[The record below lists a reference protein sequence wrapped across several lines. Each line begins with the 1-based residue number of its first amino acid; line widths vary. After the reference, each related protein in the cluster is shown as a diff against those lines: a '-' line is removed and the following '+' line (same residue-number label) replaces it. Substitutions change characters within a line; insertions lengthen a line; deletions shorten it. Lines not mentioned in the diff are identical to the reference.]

1 MTPGNDIPEAAAAWL
16 IRLEGQT
23 TPQMWDE
30 FQAWIEA
37 DKRHEAAFIR
47 LRTAWTHCDRFKLL
61 RPADGRV
68 DRNLLADLGLP
79 EPATPVETPP
89 EVNTQEPVAA
99 RRTAGASWDSHAS
112 VSDEV
117 PRLDRRQ
124 WLIAAGAVAA
134 LGAGP
139 GLLAWL
145 TTKRYRWTYYET
157 GVGDSR
163 KAVLAD
169 RSSVLLNTDSRLR
182 VRLASARR
190 DSELLRGEAFFT
202 VAQDKLRPFY
212 VKAAGTLVCAVGTS
226 FTVRI
231 RDDRSV
237 EVLVSDGRI
246 AVGSADRGLHAHP
259 VLDSSAPYAGADDHV
274 VFGQGAWVIQHQSP
288 DFVARKL
295 AWTSGRISFDG
306 ETLSEAVHEFNRY
319 NRRHFAIAD
328 PAIARIRVGG
338 LFDATDPESFAATL
352 EKHFGV
358 RRMPAVQGDDDV
370 IRLVSSGQRMA
381 PRT

>member
-1 MTPGNDIPEAAAAWL
+1 MTAANDIPGAAAAWL

-79 EPATPVETPP
+79 EPAAVAEAAASEANNRETLPD
-89 EVNTQEPVAA
+89 EPA
-99 RRTAGASWDSHAS
+99 
-112 VSDEV
+112 
-117 PRLDRRQ
+117 RLDRRQ
-124 WLIAAGAVAA
+124 WLIAAGALAA

-139 GLLAWL
+139 GLLAYL

-157 GVGDSR
+157 DVGDSR
-163 KAVLAD
+163 KAMLPD

-182 VRLASARR
+182 VRLASSRR
-190 DSELLRGEAFFT
+190 DSELLRGEALFT
-202 VAQDKLRPFY
+202 VTQDKLRPFY

-231 RDDRSV
+231 RDDSSV
-237 EVLVSDGRI
+237 EVLVAEGRVAI
-246 AVGSADRGLHAHP
+246 GAADRTVHNQ
-259 VLDSSAPYAGADDHV
+259 VLGSSAPYGGAGDHL
-274 VFGQGAWVIQHQSP
+274 VFDQGSWTIKHQTS
-288 DFVARKL
+288 DYVARKL
-295 AWTSGRISFDG
+295 AWTSGRISFEG

-319 NRRHFAIAD
+319 NRRRLAIAD

-358 RRMPAVQGDDDV
+358 QRMPAVQGDDEV
-370 IRLVSSGQRMA
+370 IRLVSSDHRMA

>member
-1 MTPGNDIPEAAAAWL
+1 MTAGNDIPGAAAAWL

-23 TPQMWDE
+23 NPQMWDE

-79 EPATPVETPP
+79 EPET
-89 EVNTQEPVAA
+89 VAA
-99 RRTAGASWDSHAS
+99 TAASEANSRESSA
-112 VSDEV
+112 DE
-117 PRLDRRQ
+117 PARLDRRQ
-124 WLIAAGAVAA
+124 WLIAAGALAT

-145 TTKRYRWTYYET
+145 TTKRFRWTYYET
-157 GVGDSR
+157 GIGDSR
-163 KAVLAD
+163 KAMLPD

-190 DSELLRGEAFFT
+190 DSELLRGEALFT

-231 RDDRSV
+231 RDDSSV
-237 EVLVSDGRI
+237 EVLVAEGRVAI
-246 AVGSADRGLHAHP
+246 GAADHSVHNQ
-259 VLDSSAPYAGADDHV
+259 VLGSSAPYGGAGDHML
-274 VFGQGAWVIQHQSP
+274 FDQGSWTIKHQTS
-288 DFVARKL
+288 DYVARKL
-295 AWTSGRISFDG
+295 AWTGGHISFDG
-306 ETLSEAVHEFNRY
+306 ETLSDAVHEFNRY

-358 RRMPAVQGDDDV
+358 QRMPGVQGDDDV
-370 IRLVSSGQRMA
+370 IRLVSSDHRMA

>member
-1 MTPGNDIPEAAAAWL
+1 MTAANDIPGAAAAWL

-47 LRTAWTHCDRFKLL
+47 LRTAWTHCDRCKLL

-68 DRNLLADLGLP
+68 DRNLLADVGLP
-79 EPATPVETPP
+79 EPEAVEEAATSEANSRESQPA
-89 EVNTQEPVAA
+89 EPA
-99 RRTAGASWDSHAS
+99 R
-112 VSDEV
+112 
-117 PRLDRRQ
+117 LNRRQ
-124 WLIAAGAVAA
+124 WLIAAGALGA

-157 GVGDSR
+157 GIGDSR
-163 KAVLAD
+163 KAVLPD

-190 DSELLRGEAFFT
+190 DSELLRGEALFT

-212 VKAAGTLVCAVGTS
+212 VKAAGTLVCAVGTAFS
-226 FTVRI
+226 VRI
-231 RDDRSV
+231 HDDSSV
-237 EVLVSDGRI
+237 EVLVAEGRI
-246 AVGSADRGLHAHP
+246 AIGAAERSVHNP
-259 VLDSSAPYAGADDHV
+259 VLGSSAPYGGAGDHIL
-274 VFGQGAWVIQHQSP
+274 FDQGSWTIKHQSP
-288 DFVARKL
+288 DYVARKL

-306 ETLSEAVHEFNRY
+306 ETLSEAVREFNRY

-358 RRMPAVQGDDDV
+358 QRMPAVQGDDDV
-370 IRLVSSGQRMA
+370 IRLVSSDHRMA

>member
-1 MTPGNDIPEAAAAWL
+1 MTAGNDIPEAAAAWL

-30 FQAWIEA
+30 FQAWIET

-61 RPADGRV
+61 RPEDGRV
-68 DRNLLADLGLP
+68 DRNLLADPGLP
-79 EPATPVETPP
+79 EPQVPMEASP
-89 EVNTQEPVAA
+89 QLAPVA
-99 RRTAGASWDSHAS
+99 
-112 VSDEV
+112 DEL
-117 PRLDRRQ
+117 PGMDRRQ

-163 KAVLAD
+163 RAVLAD
-169 RSSVLLNTDSRLR
+169 RSSVLLNTDSRVR

-190 DSELLRGEAFFT
+190 DSELLRGEALFT
-202 VAQDKLRPFY
+202 VAQDKVRPFY
-212 VKAAGTLVCAVGTS
+212 VKAASTLVCAVGTS

-237 EVLVSDGRI
+237 EVLVADGRI
-246 AVGSADRGLHAHP
+246 ALGTADRNLHTRP

-274 VFGQGAWVIQHQSP
+274 VFGQGSWVIQHQGP
-288 DFVARKL
+288 DYVARKL

-306 ETLSEAVHEFNRY
+306 ETLAEAVHEFNRY

-328 PAIARIRVGG
+328 PAIGRIRVGG

>member
-1 MTPGNDIPEAAAAWL
+1 MTAANDIPGAAAAWL

-79 EPATPVETPP
+79 EPAVAEAAASEASSGPDPLP
-89 EVNTQEPVAA
+89 DEP
-99 RRTAGASWDSHAS
+99 AS
-112 VSDEV
+112 
-117 PRLDRRQ
+117 LNRRQ
-124 WLIAAGAVAA
+124 WLIAAGALAS

-163 KAVLAD
+163 RAVLPD

-190 DSELLRGEAFFT
+190 DSELLRGEALFT

-231 RDDRSV
+231 RDDSSV
-237 EVLVSDGRI
+237 EVVVAEGRVAI
-246 AVGSADRGLHAHP
+246 GAADRGVHNQ
-259 VLDSSAPYAGADDHV
+259 VLGNSAPYGGAGDHLL
-274 VFGQGAWVIQHQSP
+274 FDQGSWTIKHQTS
-288 DFVARKL
+288 DYVARKL

-358 RRMPAVQGDDDV
+358 QRMPAVQGDDDV
-370 IRLVSSGQRMA
+370 IRLVSSDHRMA

>member
-1 MTPGNDIPEAAAAWL
+1 MTAANDIPGAAAAWL

-79 EPATPVETPP
+79 VAEGAKEPAISEAGSHESLPVEP
-89 EVNTQEPVAA
+89 A
-99 RRTAGASWDSHAS
+99 RF
-112 VSDEV
+112 
-117 PRLDRRQ
+117 DRRQ
-124 WLIAAGAVAA
+124 WLIAAGALAT

-157 GVGDSR
+157 GIGDSR
-163 KAVLAD
+163 KAVLPD

-190 DSELLRGEAFFT
+190 DSELLRGEALFT

-231 RDDRSV
+231 RDDSSV
-237 EVLVSDGRI
+237 EVLVAEGRVAI
-246 AVGSADRGLHAHP
+246 GAADHGAHNQ
-259 VLDSSAPYAGADDHV
+259 VLGSSAPYGGAGDHIL
-274 VFGQGAWVIQHQSP
+274 FDQGSWTIKHQSP
-288 DFVARKL
+288 DYVARKL

-358 RRMPAVQGDDDV
+358 QRMPAVQGDDDV
-370 IRLVSSGQRMA
+370 MRLVSSDHRMA

>member
-1 MTPGNDIPEAAAAWL
+1 MTAVNDIPGAAAAWL

-68 DRNLLADLGLP
+68 DRNLLAGLGLP
-79 EPATPVETPP
+79 EPAAVAVAVTSEANSRESVPY
-89 EVNTQEPVAA
+89 EPA
-99 RRTAGASWDSHAS
+99 
-112 VSDEV
+112 
-117 PRLDRRQ
+117 RLDRRQ
-124 WLIAAGAVAA
+124 WLIAAGALAA

-157 GVGDSR
+157 GIGDSR
-163 KAVLAD
+163 KAVLPD

-190 DSELLRGEAFFT
+190 DSELLRGEALFT

-231 RDDRSV
+231 RDDSSV
-237 EVLVSDGRI
+237 EVLVTEGRVAI
-246 AVGSADRGLHAHP
+246 GAADRSVHNQ
-259 VLDSSAPYAGADDHV
+259 VLGSSAPYGGAGDHIL
-274 VFGQGAWVIQHQSP
+274 FDQGSCTIKHQTP
-288 DFVARKL
+288 DYVARKL

-319 NRRHFAIAD
+319 NRRHLAIAD

-358 RRMPAVQGDDDV
+358 QRMPAVQGDDDV
-370 IRLVSSGQRMA
+370 IRLVSSDHRMA
-381 PRT
+381 PRA

>member
-1 MTPGNDIPEAAAAWL
+1 MTAANDIPGAAAAWL

-37 DKRHEAAFIR
+37 DKRNEAAFIR

-68 DRNLLADLGLP
+68 DRNLLAHLGLP
-79 EPATPVETPP
+79 EPEAVAEAVGPSLPREAQRRETLP
-89 EVNTQEPVAA
+89 EEPA
-99 RRTAGASWDSHAS
+99 
-112 VSDEV
+112 
-117 PRLDRRQ
+117 RLDRRQ

-134 LGAGP
+134 LGVGP
-139 GLLAWL
+139 GFLAWL
-145 TTKRYRWTYYET
+145 TTNRFRWTYYET
-157 GVGDSR
+157 GIGDSR
-163 KAVLAD
+163 KTLLAD

-190 DSELLRGEAFFT
+190 DTELLRGEALFT

-212 VKAAGTLVCAVGTS
+212 VKAASTLVCAVGTS

-237 EVLVSDGRI
+237 EVLVAEGRVAI
-246 AVGSADRGLHAHP
+246 GAADPSVHHQ
-259 VLDSSAPYAGADDHV
+259 VLGSSAPYGGAGDHIL
-274 VFGQGAWVIQHQSP
+274 FDQGSWTIKHQTP
-288 DFVARKL
+288 DYVARKL
-295 AWTSGRISFDG
+295 AWTGGRISFDG
-306 ETLSEAVHEFNRY
+306 ETLSEAVREFNRY

-328 PAIARIRVGG
+328 PAIARIRIGG

-358 RRMPAVQGDDDV
+358 HRMPTVQGDDDV
-370 IRLVSSGQRMA
+370 IRLVSSDHRMA

>member
-1 MTPGNDIPEAAAAWL
+1 MTAANDIPGAAAAWL

-79 EPATPVETPP
+79 EPA
-89 EVNTQEPVAA
+89 VAA
-99 RRTAGASWDSHAS
+99 EAATSEANSRESLP
-112 VSDEV
+112 DE
-117 PRLDRRQ
+117 PARLDRRQ
-124 WLIAAGAVAA
+124 WLIAAGALAS

-157 GVGDSR
+157 GIGDNR
-163 KAVLAD
+163 KAMLPD

-190 DSELLRGEAFFT
+190 DSELLRGEALFT

-231 RDDRSV
+231 RDDSSV
-237 EVLVSDGRI
+237 EVLVTEGRVAI
-246 AVGSADRGLHAHP
+246 GAADRSVHNQ
-259 VLDSSAPYAGADDHV
+259 VLGSSAPYGGAGDHML
-274 VFGQGAWVIQHQSP
+274 FDQGSWTIKHQTS
-288 DFVARKL
+288 DYVARKL
-295 AWTSGRISFDG
+295 AWTSGHISFEG

-358 RRMPAVQGDDDV
+358 QRMPAVQGDDDV
-370 IRLVSSGQRMA
+370 IRLVSSDQRMA

>member
-1 MTPGNDIPEAAAAWL
+1 MTTGNDIPAAAAAWL

-23 TPQMWDE
+23 TPQMWEE

-68 DRNLLADLGLP
+68 DRNLLADTRLP
-79 EPATPVETPP
+79 ESAA
-89 EVNTQEPVAA
+89 VAA
-99 RRTAGASWDSHAS
+99 AASTEPRGQERIEDGPA
-112 VSDEV
+112 
-117 PRLDRRQ
+117 RLDRRQ

-157 GVGDSR
+157 GIGDSR
-163 KAVLAD
+163 KAVLPD
-169 RSSVLLNTDSRLR
+169 RTAVVLNTDSRLR

-190 DSELLRGEAFFT
+190 DSELLRGEALFSVT
-202 VAQDKLRPFY
+202 QDKLRPFY

-237 EVLVSDGRI
+237 EVLVEEGRVALGTSDHNSHSRP
-246 AVGSADRGLHAHP
+246 L
-259 VLDSSAPYAGADDHV
+259 LDNSAPYAAAGDHPIY
-274 VFGQGAWVIQHQSP
+274 GQGSWIIQHQGP
-288 DFVARKL
+288 DYIARKL

-319 NRRHFAIAD
+319 NRRHVAIAD

>member
-1 MTPGNDIPEAAAAWL
+1 MTAANDIPGAAAAWL

-79 EPATPVETPP
+79 EPAPVEEDATSTANIQDPLP
-89 EVNTQEPVAA
+89 EEP
-99 RRTAGASWDSHAS
+99 
-112 VSDEV
+112 

-124 WLIAAGAVAA
+124 WLIAAGALGA

-163 KAVLAD
+163 KAMLPD

-190 DSELLRGEAFFT
+190 DSELLRGEALFT

-231 RDDRSV
+231 RDDSSV
-237 EVLVSDGRI
+237 EVLVAEGRI
-246 AVGSADRGLHAHP
+246 AIGAADRSAHNQ
-259 VLDSSAPYAGADDHV
+259 VLGSSAPYGGAGDHIL
-274 VFGQGAWVIQHQSP
+274 FDQGSWTIKHQTS
-288 DFVARKL
+288 DYVARKL

-358 RRMPAVQGDDDV
+358 QRMPAVQGDDDV
-370 IRLVSSGQRMA
+370 IRLVSSDHRMA
-381 PRT
+381 PRA

>member
-1 MTPGNDIPEAAAAWL
+1 MTAGNDIPGAAAAWL

-79 EPATPVETPP
+79 DPEAVEEAAASDAESHEPPPVEPA
-89 EVNTQEPVAA
+89 
-99 RRTAGASWDSHAS
+99 
-112 VSDEV
+112 
-117 PRLDRRQ
+117 RLDRRQ
-124 WLIAAGAVAA
+124 WLIAAGALGA

-157 GVGDSR
+157 GIGDSR
-163 KAVLAD
+163 KAVLPD

-190 DSELLRGEAFFT
+190 DSELLRGEALFT

-212 VKAAGTLVCAVGTS
+212 VKAASTLVCAVGTS

-231 RDDRSV
+231 RDDSSV
-237 EVLVSDGRI
+237 EVLVSEGRVAI
-246 AVGSADRGLHAHP
+246 GAADHSVHNQ
-259 VLDSSAPYAGADDHV
+259 VLGSSAPYAGAGDHIL
-274 VFGQGAWVIQHQSP
+274 FDQGSWTIKHQSP
-288 DFVARKL
+288 DYVARKL

-306 ETLSEAVHEFNRY
+306 ETLSEAVREFNRY

-358 RRMPAVQGDDDV
+358 QRMPAVQGDDDV
-370 IRLVSSGQRMA
+370 IRLVSSDQRMA

>member
-1 MTPGNDIPEAAAAWL
+1 MTAGNDIPGAAAAWL

-79 EPATPVETPP
+79 QPEAAEEAAPSAANSRESVPPEPA
-89 EVNTQEPVAA
+89 
-99 RRTAGASWDSHAS
+99 
-112 VSDEV
+112 
-117 PRLDRRQ
+117 RLDRRQ
-124 WLIAAGAVAA
+124 WLIAAGALAA

-157 GVGDSR
+157 GIGDSR
-163 KAVLAD
+163 KAVLPD

-190 DSELLRGEAFFT
+190 DSELLRGEALFT

-231 RDDRSV
+231 RDDSSV
-237 EVLVSDGRI
+237 EVLVAEGRI
-246 AVGSADRGLHAHP
+246 AIGAADRSVHNQ
-259 VLDSSAPYAGADDHV
+259 VLGSSAPYGGAGDHIL
-274 VFGQGAWVIQHQSP
+274 FDQGSWTIKHQSP
-288 DFVARKL
+288 DYVARKL

-358 RRMPAVQGDDDV
+358 QRMPAVQGDDDV
-370 IRLVSSGQRMA
+370 IRLVSSDHRMA

>member
-1 MTPGNDIPEAAAAWL
+1 MTAGNDIPDAAAAWL

-30 FQAWIEA
+30 FQAWIES

-47 LRTAWTHCDRFKLL
+47 LRTAWTRCDRFKLL

-68 DRNLLADLGLP
+68 DRNLLAAAAGLP
-79 EPATPVETPP
+79 EPQASVAAAPIECNTPP
-89 EVNTQEPVAA
+89 VVEEKL
-99 RRTAGASWDSHAS
+99 
-112 VSDEV
+112 
-117 PRLDRRQ
+117 PRMDRRQ

-190 DSELLRGEAFFT
+190 DSELLRGEALFT
-202 VAQDKLRPFY
+202 VAHDKLRPFY

-237 EVLVSDGRI
+237 EVLVADGRI
-246 AVGSADRGLHAHP
+246 SIGTAARNLHARP

-274 VFGQGAWVIQHQSP
+274 VFGQGTWVIKHQSP
-288 DFVARKL
+288 DYVARKL

-306 ETLSEAVHEFNRY
+306 ETLSDAVREFNRY

-328 PAIARIRVGG
+328 PAIGRIRVGG

>member
-1 MTPGNDIPEAAAAWL
+1 MTAANDIPGAAAAWL

-68 DRNLLADLGLP
+68 DRNLLADLSLP
-79 EPATPVETPP
+79 EPGVVAEAAAS
-89 EVNTQEPVAA
+89 EANSREPLPDQPA
-99 RRTAGASWDSHAS
+99 
-112 VSDEV
+112 
-117 PRLDRRQ
+117 RLDRRQ
-124 WLIAAGAVAA
+124 WLIAAGALAT

-139 GLLAWL
+139 GVLAWL
-145 TTKRYRWTYYET
+145 TTRRYRWTYYET
-157 GVGDSR
+157 SIGDSR
-163 KAVLAD
+163 KALLPD

-190 DSELLRGEAFFT
+190 DSELLRGEALFT

-231 RDDRSV
+231 RDDSSV
-237 EVLVSDGRI
+237 EVLVAEGRVAI
-246 AVGSADRGLHAHP
+246 GAADHGVHNQ
-259 VLDSSAPYAGADDHV
+259 VLGSSAPYGGAGDHIL
-274 VFGQGAWVIQHQSP
+274 FDQGSWTIKHQTP
-288 DFVARKL
+288 DYVARKL

-319 NRRHFAIAD
+319 NRRRFAIAD

-358 RRMPAVQGDDDV
+358 QRMPAVQGDDDV
-370 IRLVSSGQRMA
+370 IRLVSSDHRMA
-381 PRT
+381 PRA

>member
-1 MTPGNDIPEAAAAWL
+1 MTAGNDIPDAAAAWL
-16 IRLEGQT
+16 VRLESQT

-47 LRTAWTHCDRFKLL
+47 LRTAWTRCDRFKLL

-68 DRNLLADLGLP
+68 DRNLLAGLSPPAVESNSLAPLP
-79 EPATPVETPP
+79 EE
-89 EVNTQEPVAA
+89 Q
-99 RRTAGASWDSHAS
+99 
-112 VSDEV
+112 

-163 KAVLAD
+163 KAMLSD
-169 RSSVLLNTDSRLR
+169 RSSVVLNTNSRLR

-190 DSELLRGEAFFT
+190 DSELLRGEALFT

-212 VKAAGTLVCAVGTS
+212 VKAAGSLVCAVGTS
-226 FTVRI
+226 FAVRI
-231 RDDRSV
+231 RDDRNV
-237 EVLVSDGRI
+237 EVLVADGRVAI
-246 AVGSADRGLHAHP
+246 GTSGHGSHSSP
-259 VLDSSAPYAGADDHV
+259 VLASSAPYAAAGDDI
-274 VFGQGAWVIQHQSP
+274 VFGQGSWKIQHQGP
-288 DFVARKL
+288 DYVARKL

-306 ETLSEAVHEFNRY
+306 ETLSEAVREFNRY
-319 NRRHFAIAD
+319 NRRHLAIAD

-370 IRLVSSGQRMA
+370 IRLVSSGQRIT